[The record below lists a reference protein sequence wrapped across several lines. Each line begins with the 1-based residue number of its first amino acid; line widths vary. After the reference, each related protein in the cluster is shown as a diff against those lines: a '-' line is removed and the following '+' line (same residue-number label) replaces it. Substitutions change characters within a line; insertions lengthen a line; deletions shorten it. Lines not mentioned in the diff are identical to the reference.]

1 MYEGLPNFLRPQGV
15 GNFTSGA
22 DRLTPLE
29 SELEGVAADADKL
42 LAVYSGTELRNAHL
56 DVRTSLLTVVYY
68 ATAFVHGFNATVTVG
83 DGPGEGKW
91 AFQGETQQEEEVSKT
106 HCDLCTFTVTVA
118 PLHFY
123 YLHFYCDLCTLI

>member
-56 DVRTSLLTVVYY
+56 DVRASLLTVVYY
-68 ATAFVHGFNATVTVG
+68 ATAAAFVHGFNATVTVG

-106 HCDLCTFTVTVA
+106 HGDLCTFTVTVA
-118 PLHFY
+118 F
-123 YLHFYCDLCTLI
+123 